1 MNPET
6 KRKKHQLA
14 EVINR
19 LKKEYPQSDCSLT
32 YQSPFQLLI
41 STILSAQCT
50 DDRVNQ
56 VTGPLFTKYPDP
68 KSFAKL
74 TETEIGRLIYSTGFY
89 NNKAKSIRA
98 ASIAIMEDHDG
109 KVPDTL
115 EKLIKLPGVGR
126 KTANVVLGNAFGVPG
141 ITVDTHVTRITN
153 LLGLVNT
160 KNAVKIEL
168 ELMEIMDRSDWTLSA
183 HLFIDHGRAVCIAR
197 RPQCGACVLRDICDS
212 AN

>member
-1 MNPET
+1 MNQEI
-6 KRKKHQLA
+6 KRKRQLLT
-14 EVINR
+14 EVLNR

-50 DDRVNQ
+50 DERVNK
-56 VTGPLFTKYPDP
+56 VTGPLFGRYPDAE
-68 KSFAKL
+68 SFAQL
-74 TETEIGRLIYSTGFY
+74 SETEIGRMIYSTGFY

-98 ASIAIMEDHDG
+98 ASKAIMEDYNG
-109 KVPDTL
+109 RVPDTL
-115 EKLIKLPGVGR
+115 EELIKLPGVGR
-126 KTANVVLGNAFGVPG
+126 KTANVVLGNAFGIPG

-153 LLGLVNT
+153 LLGLLNT
-160 KNAVKIEL
+160 KNATKIEL
-168 ELMEIMDRSDWTLSA
+168 ELMKIMDKSDWTLSA

-197 RPQCGACVLRDICDS
+197 RPQCDACVLRDICKS